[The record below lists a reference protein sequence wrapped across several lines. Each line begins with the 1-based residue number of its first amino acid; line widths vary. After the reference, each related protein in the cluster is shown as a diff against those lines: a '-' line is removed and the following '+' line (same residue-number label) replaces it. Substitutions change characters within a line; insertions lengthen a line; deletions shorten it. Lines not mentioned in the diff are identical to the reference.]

1 MIKKSDM
8 QMWGICSAVHVLGEI
23 SSQENKHVEIKK
35 SSVAAS
41 DIPSDATNK
50 DRSERNPEK
59 RDMVIRSRSPNKRS
73 VHK

>member
-35 SSVAAS
+35 SSVAGLVVK
-41 DIPSDATNK
+41 DIPSGATNK
-50 DRSERNPEK
+50 DRSERNPE
-59 RDMVIRSRSPNKRS
+59 RVT
-73 VHK
+73 